1 MIIKKLTSNFW
12 KFEVNGIVL
21 VGTYNECLARLEV
34 YARIWGI

>member
-12 KFEVNGIVL
+12 KFEVNKIVL
-21 VGTYNECLARLEV
+21 VGTYNDCLARLEV